1 MGDGIRIRKSWA
13 HEKAS
18 LSSKYPAMHQS
29 RLHQPRQ
36 PKAAVTVGA
45 RRLGIEH
52 FRID

>member
-1 MGDGIRIRKSWA
+1 MGDGTRIRKSWA

-29 RLHQPRQ
+29 RQ